1 MKTLQSIFLLLFTI
15 FSSLVSAQKQET
27 EIKNKIEKVEN
38 SLSPSVISGS
48 NKVPNLNIIERMKQL
63 NVKGVSI
70 AVVNNYKIEWAKAYG
85 YADEEENRKTDI
97 HTLFQ
102 AASISKTINSL
113 AFMRLVQLGKIDLDK
128 DINHYLRS
136 WSFPYDSISQN
147 KIITSRNLLSHSGGV
162 DVSAFRG
169 YERTVAIPDVV
180 QILNGTSPA
189 NSKAVRSIKKPG
201 VAFDYSGGGTVI
213 SQLILTDVAGR
224 SYENFIKKEVFT
236 PLQMTH
242 STYSVKNDT
251 LNIASGYY
259 TDGKKVNGKYHLYP
273 EYAAAGL
280 WTTPED
286 LAKYMIECQL
296 ALQGRSQKVLSQKYM
311 KERFTPVVN
320 YNESKVALGV
330 FLRYKNGAYYFNHN
344 GGNEGFAC
352 ASYGSLDKGYGVVVM
367 TNSNNPELM
376 LEICNSVARVYDWDR
391 FFVPQFTK

>member
-1 MKTLQSIFLLLFTI
+1 MKTLQIILVLFSII
-15 FSSLVSAQKQET
+15 FSGYSSAQKLNN

-48 NKVPNLNIIERMKQL
+48 NKVPDFNIIERMKQL

-70 AVVNNYKIEWAKAYG
+70 AVINNYKIEWVKAYG
-85 YADEEENRKTDI
+85 YADEEENRKTNVN
-97 HTLFQ
+97 TLFQ

-113 AFMRLVQLGKIDLDK
+113 AFMKLVQLGKIDLDQ
-128 DINHYLRS
+128 DINHYLKS
-136 WSFPYDSISQN
+136 WRFPYDCISKN
-147 KIITSRNLLSHSGGV
+147 KIITSRNLLSHSGGL
-162 DVSAFRG
+162 DVSGFGG
-169 YERTVAIPDVV
+169 YERTAAIPNII

-189 NSKAVRSIKKPG
+189 NSKPVRSVKEPG
-201 VAFDYSGGGTVI
+201 IAFDYSGGGTMI
-213 SQLILTDVAGR
+213 SQLILTDVAKK
-224 SYENFIKKEVFT
+224 SYTDFIKRDIFI

-259 TDGKKVNGKYHLYP
+259 TDGKKVKGKYHLYP

-286 LAKYMIECQL
+286 LAKYIIECQL
-296 ALQGRSQKVLSQKYM
+296 TLQGKSQKILSQKYM
-311 KERFTPVVN
+311 KERFAPVVN
-320 YNESKVALGV
+320 YDESKAALGI

-344 GGNEGFAC
+344 GGNEGFTC

-367 TNSNNPELM
+367 TNSNNQELM
-376 LEICNSVARVYDWDR
+376 LEICNSVARIYNWDR
-391 FFVPQFTK
+391 FFVPQFK